1 MRSADAQSGGA
12 GPIPRRAT
20 PREEFRMRL
29 MIEIDTHSRPIAG
42 WLQPDG
48 EPRREFA
55 GMLELISLLEELR
68 ERPPEQ
74 PVELAPPEPN

>member
-1 MRSADAQSGGA
+1 
-12 GPIPRRAT
+12 
-20 PREEFRMRL
+20 MRL
-29 MIEIDTHSRPIAG
+29 TIELDTHSQPIAG

-68 ERPPEQ
+68 ERPPEE
-74 PVELAPPEPN
+74 PVEAAPLQPR